1 MELNFEGLEMQNEI
15 HQQIELKEK
24 MKKNDVICLVIMFIS
39 RIMIIKMSKMAHF
52 FVLSV
57 DDSNKA
63 VTVLIK

>member
-1 MELNFEGLEMQNEI
+1 MKVLRCRNEI

-39 RIMIIKMSKMAHF
+39 RVMIIKMSKMAHF